1 MTNLAYAPVPL
12 DLPDERRH
20 RQLIAEAAN
29 GALYGR
35 LLITGTVTLTA
46 NQATTSVDDYR
57 MSVTSVVLF
66 LPRTS
71 NAAAALTSTF
81 IPLVGGKA
89 NGSFVIN
96 HANNAQTDRTFDYII
111 IGQGV

>member
-1 MTNLAYAPVPL
+1 MTNLAYAPIPI

-35 LLITGTVTLTA
+35 LLITGSVTLTA
-46 NQATTSVDDYR
+46 NQATTTVTDYR
-57 MSVTSVVLF
+57 ASNTSVIL
-66 LPRTS
+66 LSPRTA
-71 NAAAALTSTF
+71 NAAAAVANVYVST
-81 IPLVGGKA
+81 KD
-89 NGSFVIN
+89 NGSFILT
-96 HANNAQTDRTFDYII
+96 HTNNAQTDRTFDYIV